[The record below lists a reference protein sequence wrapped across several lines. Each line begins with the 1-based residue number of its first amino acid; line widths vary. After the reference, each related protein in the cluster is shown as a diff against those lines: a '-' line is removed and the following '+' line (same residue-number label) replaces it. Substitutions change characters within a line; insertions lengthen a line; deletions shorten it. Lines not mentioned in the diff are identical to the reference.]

1 MSDKL
6 ALMFLLAM
14 YVHVSLIK
22 FVVCLSSVVVYSV
35 VGKWEAVTMPEFFL
49 LKSNK
54 TVSTLDKPITRH
66 PVSPNQHA
74 LRASLKLI
82 LNSASKSTLT
92 QDNALN

>member
-1 MSDKL
+1 ML
-6 ALMFLLAM
+6 APKFVLVM

-22 FVVCLSSVVVYSV
+22 FVVCLSSVVVYSI

-54 TVSTLDKPITRH
+54 TVSNLDKPIIWH

-92 QDNALN
+92 QDNTLN